1 MDVVSNF
8 VSTDGLREIATGI
21 NSKREEI
28 SALYKNTITNILT
41 ESKEAIAIS
50 GINYDEFL
58 SKFGKTFDTL
68 DTRLGEL
75 SDVLTNQIIPS
86 YDEMHG
92 QLQKVFNQDFATEM
106 NDIVSKL

>member
-1 MDVVSNF
+1 MEVVSNF
-8 VSTDGLREIATGI
+8 VSTDGLRDIATSI
-21 NSKREEI
+21 NAKREEI
-28 SALYKNTITNILT
+28 STLYKNTITNILT
-41 ESKEAIAIS
+41 ESREAIAIS

-75 SDVLTNQIIPS
+75 SEVLTNKIIPG
-86 YDEMHG
+86 YDEMNG
-92 QLQKVFNQDFATEM
+92 QLKQVFNNDFATEM